1 MHIFA
6 EVYRVGYVEEYFSLC
21 DVGFRYFIIVLFY
34 CVRNMD
40 KNTEELV
47 RELELMKE
55 VVTKNPCGEDRKM
68 FGWLAKGIWRL
79 VKPHMRLSM
88 EQVARY
94 MRVDPRTIRRWQKE
108 RGFPQ
113 GHRTGHHEVSF
124 FADEIVAWE
133 KKMRLATEGAKPCC

>member
-1 MHIFA
+1 MHIPSEISWA
-6 EVYRVGYVEEYFSLC
+6 GYAEEYFSLC
-21 DVGFRYFIIVLFY
+21 DVGIRYFIVGLFY
-34 CVRNMD
+34 CFRNMD

-47 RELELMKE
+47 REWELMKE

-124 FADEIVAWE
+124 FADEIVEWE
-133 KKMRLATEGAKPCC
+133 QKMRLATEGAKPCC

>member
-1 MHIFA
+1 M
-6 EVYRVGYVEEYFSLC
+6 E
-21 DVGFRYFIIVLFY
+21 
-34 CVRNMD
+34 

-68 FGWLAKGIWRL
+68 FGWIAKGIWRL

-94 MRVDPRTIRRWQKE
+94 MRVDARTIRRWQKD

-124 FADEIVAWE
+124 FCG
-133 KKMRLATEGAKPCC
+133 RNYCLGAKNALGDRKGEIGLLSGLW